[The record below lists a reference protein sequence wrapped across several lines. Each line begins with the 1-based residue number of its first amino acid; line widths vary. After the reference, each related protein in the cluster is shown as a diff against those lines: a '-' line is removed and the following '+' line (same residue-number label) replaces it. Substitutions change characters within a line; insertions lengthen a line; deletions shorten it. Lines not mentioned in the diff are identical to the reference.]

1 MLDGTDQSHDGD
13 HQEKDAA
20 GHNAADDG
28 QACDHAGSLASRG
41 HSNQDEAHQDVQD
54 VECRQGTLGEVEPAA
69 HFSRRVGDAHDWS
82 SMKKMT
88 RPLIEQMSPLAN
100 EPRIDVDTRPV
111 TTRQN

>member
-41 HSNQDEAHQDVQD
+41 HSNQDEAHQLK
-54 VECRQGTLGEVEPAA
+54 QGCVSQQPLGLSTQQCHTPKNQTKLTDITVDLFDFNFTLMVR
-69 HFSRRVGDAHDWS
+69 S
-82 SMKKMT
+82 
-88 RPLIEQMSPLAN
+88 
-100 EPRIDVDTRPV
+100 V
-111 TTRQN
+111 TTLQPFPPF